1 MSIIKR
7 LSVLILF
14 FFLVVIQEVKAQTK
28 YDYEF
33 NNVNLDSA
41 IHLIEVDN
49 KIRVYYLP
57 EWIEN
62 QKINSHYSSDNLKDL
77 LDKMLYNVGLS
88 CIVYSSNTYI
98 LIKQLNDGQ
107 IIEEHTNTGE
117 IIKKITIGNT
127 KVDLKEATISGYIF
141 DVEKKLSLPG
151 ATIYSKELKKGA
163 STGVNGYYELLL
175 PTGEHALEISSLG
188 YHKENYNIILQ
199 SSGTIDVSLISS
211 KNTLDEV
218 TIWGAEIDNGD
229 SEGQMSK
236 DVLQIERLEYV
247 PTLMGEKDVVKSMN
261 LLPGVVSNEG
271 ANGYSVRGGG
281 YGQNLIFLENTPLYN
296 SSHLFGLFSV
306 FNSGVVDNLTIFK
319 GTMPAKYG
327 GRVSSVMDI
336 NLKDGK
342 NENWAGEAAIGL
354 ISSRVAFDGPITK
367 KMSIVSGG
375 RVSYFNRYLNRI
387 ENNAIKKSQ
396 GNFYDANVK
405 LSYSISEKKA
415 LSINGFTSY
424 DDFTLP
430 EGESITY
437 GNQLVSA
444 KWAQEFSDNVYGN
457 FDLTYS
463 NYYSTVNS
471 DDTLQQ
477 KFVRNSISTFSA
489 KGHLSLIKIENHQIN
504 LGFES
509 NLIQVDP
516 GRVFLSNPFETSL
529 TQIPKE
535 SGVESALFV
544 SDEYKLSDK
553 ITINLGLRYS
563 YFALVGPGI
572 EYIYEPNMPRRSSTL
587 IDSLTYS
594 GGELIQ
600 SYGGLE
606 PRFFFKYEINSS
618 LDVKFNMGRSR
629 QYLHL
634 MSNSAS
640 ISPLNIWK
648 LSSSHLKPQVADQMA
663 IGIFKKFNEKAIEM
677 SYEFFYR
684 HINDLPDFKN
694 GAVLFNNSDIEAQ
707 LVSGSGETYGHEFQ
721 LSKKTGKLS
730 GWLSYTFSRSFNT
743 MNSEINEE
751 KINNGNKYPSNYDI
765 PHSISLT
772 GDYMLSRLWSL
783 SFNWLYNSGR
793 PITYPE
799 SYYYHNGTLVAYYSP
814 RNEYRIPDYHR
825 LDLSLNLKGGT
836 LKLHKKWKTTMSFSV
851 YNVYGRK
858 NAYSIFFQRSG
869 YQIVGNKL
877 SIIAQPIPSF
887 TLTVKLR

>member
-7 LSVLILF
+7 LSVLTLF
-14 FFLVVIQEVKAQTK
+14 FFLVVLQGVKSQSK

-33 NNVNLDSA
+33 KNVSLDSA

-57 EWIEN
+57 EWVDN
-62 QKINSHYSSDNLKDL
+62 QKINNHYSSNNLKDL
-77 LDKMLYNVGLS
+77 LDNMLYNVGLS
-88 CIVYSSNTYI
+88 CIIYSSNTYI

-107 IIEEHTNTGE
+107 VIEEHTSTGE
-117 IIKKITIGNT
+117 VIKKITVGDS
-127 KVDLKEATISGYIF
+127 KVDVKEATISGRVF
-141 DVEKKLSLPG
+141 DVENKLPLPG

-163 STGVNGYYELLL
+163 ATDIDGYYEMIL
-175 PTGEHALEISSLG
+175 PTGEHALIINSLG
-188 YHKENYNIILQ
+188 YHQENYNIILQ
-199 SSGTIDVSLISS
+199 SSGTIDVSLLSS
-211 KNTLDEV
+211 RNTLDEV
-218 TIWGAEIDNGD
+218 IIKGLKMDNGD

-236 DVLQIERLEYV
+236 DVLKIESLEYV

-261 LLPGVVSNEG
+261 LLPGVVSGEG
-271 ANGYSVRGGG
+271 SNGYSVRGGG

-354 ISSRVAFDGPITK
+354 ISSRIAFDGPITK
-367 KMSIVSGG
+367 KLSIVSGG
-375 RVSYFNRYLNRI
+375 RMSYFNRYLNRI
-387 ENNAIKKSQ
+387 ENNDIKNSQ
-396 GNFYDANVK
+396 GSFYDANAK
-405 LSYSISEKKA
+405 LFYAVSDKST

-430 EGESITY
+430 EGERITY
-437 GNQLVSA
+437 SNQLASA
-444 KWAQEFSDNVYGN
+444 KWVQEFSDNVHGD

-463 NYYSTVNS
+463 NYYSTIDS
-471 DDTLQQ
+471 EDSLQQ
-477 KFVRNSISTFSA
+477 RYVKNSISTFSA
-489 KGHLSLIKIENHQIN
+489 KGHLSLLKLENHQIN

-535 SGVESALFV
+535 SGVESALYI

-563 YFALVGPGI
+563 YFALLGPGK

-594 GGELIQ
+594 EGEIIQ

-606 PRFFFKYEINSS
+606 PRFFFKYKINNS
-618 LDVKFNMGRSR
+618 LDVKFNLGRSR

-663 IGIFKKFNEKAIEM
+663 IGIFKKIDKKNIEM

-694 GAVLFNNSDIEAQ
+694 GAVLFNNSNIENQ
-707 LVSGSGETYGHEFQ
+707 LVSGSGEAYGHELQ

-743 MNSEINEE
+743 MNSEIDEE

-772 GDYMLSRLWSL
+772 GDYMLTRLWSL

-799 SYYYHNGTLVAYYSP
+799 SYYYHDGTLVAYYSS

-825 LDLSLNLKGGT
+825 LDLSLNLKGSS
-836 LKLHKKWKTTMSFSV
+836 LKINKKWNTTMSFSV

-858 NAYSIFFQRSG
+858 NAYSVFFQRSG
-869 YQIVGNKL
+869 YQIVGKKL
-877 SIIAQPIPSF
+877 SIVAQPIPSI